1 MKKIENEVLT
11 GERALFQ
18 ANGLEIEDTIFAD
31 GESALKHGEN
41 INAVNTMYKW
51 KYPFWYAKNVN
62 VKDSTFFE
70 MARSGIWYGENINI
84 KDTMIEAPKE
94 FRRCDGVNLKDVSL
108 PNANETFWMC
118 KNIRLENVVAKG
130 AYFGLNSE
138 NVYLDRLNLYGD
150 YCFDGGKNIE
160 VHNCKLL
167 SKDSFWNTENVVIY
181 DSFIVGEYFGWNS
194 KNITLINCTVE
205 SLQGF
210 CYIENLVMKNCKL
223 VNTALAFEFS
233 TIDVEVTS
241 KIESVFNP
249 KSGVI
254 KAKEIGT
261 LIMDNENINPEDTKI
276 IVEGEVPK
284 PVTLA
289 EVELVSGEG
298 RETEI
303 RRRG

>member
-1 MKKIENEVLT
+1 MKKISNELLT
-11 GERALFQ
+11 GERALFH
-18 ANGLEIEDTIFAD
+18 GKDLDIDSTIFAD
-31 GESALKHGEN
+31 GESPLKHGEN

-51 KYPFWYAKNVN
+51 KYPLWYAKDVK

-70 MARSGIWYGENINI
+70 MARSGIWYGKNINI
-84 KDTMIEAPKE
+84 EDTMIEAPKE
-94 FRRCDGVNLKDVSL
+94 FRRCDGVSLKNVSI

-138 NVYLDRLNLYGD
+138 NIYLDGLNLYGN

-160 VHNCKLL
+160 VHNCRLL
-167 SKDSFWNTENVVIY
+167 SKDSFWNTEDVVIY
-181 DSFIVGEYFGWNS
+181 DSFIVGENS

-223 VNTALAFEFS
+223 VNTALAFEYS
-233 TIDVEVTS
+233 TVDVEITG
-241 KIESVFNP
+241 KIDSVFNP
-249 KSGVI
+249 KGGTI
-254 KAKEIGT
+254 RAKEIGT
-261 LIMDNENINPEDTKI
+261 LIMDGDNINPDDTKI
-276 IVEGEVPK
+276 IVEGEAPK

-289 EVELVSGEG
+289 EVELISGEG
-298 RETEI
+298 RETEL